1 MIEALDQDLR
11 VAPNAFDWRGSTEVA
26 RVRQWL
32 ESHGHA
38 APDDLVSLWAM
49 TGGGDMF
56 ETEEILAPT
65 GVGDHDLEAVNRRLW
80 DSGLSERLL
89 VFHSGLHLTAIDP
102 NRRII
107 RIDPDSLEPTGSFSS
122 LSAWYGDLRREY
134 ARTYGL
140 DSPEA

>member
-1 MIEALDQDLR
+1 MIYALDQDLR
-11 VAPNAFDWRGSTEVA
+11 FAPNAFDWLGSTEVA
-26 RVRQWL
+26 RVKDWL
-32 ESHGHA
+32 HSHGREV
-38 APDDLVSLWAM
+38 PDDLVSLWAM

-80 DSGLSERLL
+80 DSGLSEQLL

-102 NRRII
+102 DRRII
-107 RIDPDSLEPTGSFSS
+107 RIDPDNLEPTGSFSS
-122 LSAWYGDLRREY
+122 LSAWYEDLRHEY

-140 DSPEA
+140 DSSEA